1 MINPIFQKIIQIL
14 DNFPDIGPR
23 QAWRLFF
30 WFIKQDKK
38 FQEKFL
44 NYFSILISKL
54 NFCKHCFF
62 PTIDEELCS
71 ICSDNKRDKKIVC
84 LVARETDVI
93 TLENLKKFKGVYFV
107 LGGLILPFENKEII
121 RERLKILN
129 ERLKEGNI
137 KEIIVGLPFTKE
149 AAPTKKEIEK
159 ILQLYKNNIKIKY
172 PQKGIP
178 SGGEIEFIDPE
189 TLQEAF
195 GL

>member
-1 MINPIFQKIIQIL
+1 
-14 DNFPDIGPR
+14 
-23 QAWRLFF
+23 
-30 WFIKQDKK
+30 
-38 FQEKFL
+38 
-44 NYFSILISKL
+44 
-54 NFCKHCFF
+54 
-62 PTIDEELCS
+62 
-71 ICSDNKRDKKIVC
+71 
-84 LVARETDVI
+84 
-93 TLENLKKFKGVYFV
+93 

-159 ILQLYKNNIKIKY
+159 ILQLYKNIKIKY

>member
-30 WFIKQDKK
+30 WFTKQDKK

-44 NYFSILISKL
+44 NYFSVLISKL
-54 NFCKHCFF
+54 NFCKYCFF

-93 TLENLKKFKGVYFV
+93 TLENLKKFKGAYFV

-137 KEIIVGLPFTKE
+137 KEIIIGLPFTKE

-159 ILQLYKNNIKIKY
+159 ILQLYKNIKIKY

-195 GL
+195 DL